1 MNENRFEKSKHIIE
15 QKSSLKQ
22 DVFAHTKLTF
32 HKVKEKAKEYSQE
45 LSPWILEKDK
55 RVKIEYSEKNINEFW
70 LQVGGDIIIFSMH
83 TNVFSFDP
91 NNPVLKSKYVQEN
104 FNRSY
109 CGMIEVYNFLSDS
122 IKYERQNDIG
132 ELIARIFINSDNHF
146 FVEGEGQIGFLYSDF
161 GSLVLDESKISELIE
176 QCVIRSIEYD
186 LWAPLFNE
194 VKYIPLGYMLT
205 KSGITP
211 HATSKRLGFDI
222 SNLNSSEHSI
232 DA

>member
-1 MNENRFEKSKHIIE
+1 MNESRFEKSKHIIE

-22 DVFAHTKLTF
+22 DIFAHTKAVFHTF
-32 HKVKEKAKEYSQE
+32 REKAIDYAQE

-55 RVKIEYSEKNINEFW
+55 RVKIEFSEKNINEFW
-70 LQVGGDIIIFSMH
+70 LQVGGDIVIFSMH

-91 NNPVLKSKYVQEN
+91 KNAVLKSKYVQED

-161 GSLVLDESKISELIE
+161 GSLMLDETKISELIE

-194 VKYIPLGYMLT
+194 VKYIPLGYMIT

-222 SNLNSSEHSI
+222 SNLNDSARLTE
-232 DA
+232 A

>member
-1 MNENRFEKSKHIIE
+1 MNETRFEKSKHIIE

-22 DVFAHTKLTF
+22 DIHAHTKSIFHTF
-32 HKVKEKAKEYSQE
+32 REKAIVYASE
-45 LSPWILEKDK
+45 LSPWIAEKDN
-55 RVKIEYSEKNINEFW
+55 RVKIEFTEKNINEFW

-91 NNPVLKSKYVQEN
+91 KNAVLKSKYVQEN

-122 IKYERQNDIG
+122 IKFERNNDVG
-132 ELIARIFINSDNHF
+132 ELIARIFINSENHF
-146 FVEGEGQIGFLYSDF
+146 FVEGEGQLGFLYSDF
-161 GSLVLDESKISELIE
+161 GSLMLNENVISDLIE
-176 QCVIRSIEYD
+176 QCVIRSLEYD

-194 VKYIPLGYMLT
+194 VRYIPLGYMIT

-222 SNLNSSEHSI
+222 SNLKDMSNANE
-232 DA
+232 A

>member
-1 MNENRFEKSKHIIE
+1 MNESRFEKSKHIIE

-22 DVFAHTKLTF
+22 DIFAHTKSIF
-32 HKVKEKAKEYSQE
+32 HLFREKAIEYSNE
-45 LSPWILEKDK
+45 LSPWIAEKDN
-55 RVKIEYSEKNINEFW
+55 RVKIEFTEKNINEFW

-91 NNPVLKSKYVQEN
+91 KSAVLKSKYVQEN

-122 IKYERQNDIG
+122 INYERNNDVG
-132 ELIARIFINSDNHF
+132 ELIARIFINSENHF
-146 FVEGEGQIGFLYSDF
+146 FVEGEGQIGFLYNDF
-161 GSLVLDESKISELIE
+161 GSLILNENAVLDLIE

-194 VKYIPLGYMLT
+194 VKYIPLGYMIA

-222 SNLNSSEHSI
+222 SSLKDISNT
-232 DA
+232 DKA